1 MRNDFLEHFIDQYES
16 DLDGIEQRLFRENS
30 HVFNKD
36 YLAKFI
42 KVGKDLY
49 AHGFVTSHGGNL
61 SVSDGEDIWITRAGA
76 QIGALKAEDIVM
88 TTWDPYEDE
97 EGVSS
102 EMAIHHAIYA
112 GLVELAERRNTAFG
126 TMSIIH
132 ALPPQTIFR
141 TFVDS
146 EIPSVSYESLYVLGE
161 KTPVIE
167 VGIKLEDHET
177 EQIFQNIVAG
187 GTLAVAVRGHG
198 VFAAGRDLDDAMRL
212 VTSLEQTCT
221 LLNLFDAT
229 GRTFD
234 PSILQR

>member
-1 MRNDFLEHFIDQYES
+1 MRNDFIEHYIEKYENDLVGLENQ
-16 DLDGIEQRLFRENS
+16 LFRENS
-30 HVFNKD
+30 HVFNEE
-36 YLAKFI
+36 YLKKFI
-42 KVGKDLY
+42 RVGRELY
-49 AHGFVTSHGGNL
+49 AHGLVTSHGGNL
-61 SVSDGEDIWITRAGA
+61 SVSDGEDIWVTRAGA
-76 QIGALKAEDIVM
+76 QLGELTAEDVVM
-88 TTWDPYEDE
+88 TTWDPYSDE

-112 GLVELAERRNTAFG
+112 GLVELAERRGEKFG

-141 TFVDS
+141 TLVDD

-167 VGIKLEDHET
+167 VGVFLEDHET
-177 EQIFQNIVAG
+177 EKIFQNIIAG
-187 GTLAVAVRGHG
+187 GTLAIAVRGHG

-221 LLNLFDAT
+221 LLNLFEAT
-229 GRTFD
+229 GREFD
-234 PSILQR
+234 PSILKR